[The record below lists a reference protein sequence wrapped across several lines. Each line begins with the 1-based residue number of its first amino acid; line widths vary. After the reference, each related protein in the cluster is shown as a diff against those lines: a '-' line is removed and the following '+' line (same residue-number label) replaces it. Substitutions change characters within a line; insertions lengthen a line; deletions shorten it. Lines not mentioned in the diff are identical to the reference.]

1 MARKKAEK
9 SKIEAI
15 RPEKEAIM
23 APLPVPRT
31 PTGQFPVGVS
41 GNPAGRPKGSKNR
54 IVQLRQDLEVALREH
69 VNVDAVKGI
78 IDVMVAQALEGD
90 VSAAKMILDKVLP
103 NARDADEESGQ
114 APTIKVVIENATFGR
129 VADVAAVT
137 PIEGE
142 FTEVAT

>member
-1 MARKKAEK
+1 MARKKAATP
-9 SKIEAI
+9 KIEAK
-15 RPEKEAIM
+15 RPENEAIM
-23 APLPVPRT
+23 APAPVPRT

-69 VNVDAVKGI
+69 VRVDEVTRI
-78 IDVMVAQALEGD
+78 IDVMVAQAISGD

>member
-1 MARKKAEK
+1 MAAKKTKKAVP
-9 SKIEAI
+9 A
-15 RPEKEAIM
+15 KEPAIM
-23 APLPVPRT
+23 GREDAPNGLIRT
-31 PTGQFPVGVS
+31 PNGQFPVGVS

-69 VNVDAVKGI
+69 VNADAVKGI

-103 NARDADEESGQ
+103 NARDADDETGQ

-137 PIEGE
+137 PLEGE
-142 FTEVAT
+142 FTEVTT